1 MRLRSVAV
9 PLALAAL
16 AGCAAQP
23 APRAEEGALALRGI
37 MRDMGRELTAAAD
50 ALLREDYYAVE
61 RSASR
66 LAAHAQPPAEE
77 RVRIITWLGGEAAR
91 FKGFDD
97 EVHGH
102 AQALAAAARERQP
115 RPVLEAFSK
124 LQSACVG
131 CHVEFRKRLLERF
144 YPLQPK

>member
-1 MRLRSVAV
+1 MRMRSVAA

-16 AGCAAQP
+16 VGCAAQP
-23 APRAEEGALALRGI
+23 APRAEEAALALRGI
-37 MRDMGRELTAAAD
+37 MRDMGRELTALTD

-77 RVRIITWLGGEAAR
+77 RVRIIAWLGVEAGR

-97 EVHGH
+97 EAHGH

-115 RPVLEAFSK
+115 RPALEAFSK

-144 YPLQPK
+144 YPLQTK

>member
-1 MRLRSVAV
+1 
-9 PLALAAL
+9 LAAL

-23 APRAEEGALALRGI
+23 APRTEEAALALRGI
-37 MRDMGRELTAAAD
+37 MRDMGRELTTVTD

-77 RVRIITWLGGEAAR
+77 RVRIITWLGADAAR
-91 FKGFDD
+91 FKGYDD
-97 EVHGH
+97 EVHKH
-102 AQALAAAARERQP
+102 AQALAAAGRERQP
-115 RPVLEAFSK
+115 RPVLEAFSQ

-131 CHVEFRKRLLERF
+131 CHVEFRKPLLERF
-144 YPLQPK
+144 YPLHTK

>member
-37 MRDMGRELTAAAD
+37 MRDMGRELTAATD

-66 LAAHAQPPAEE
+66 LAAHVPGRGDSGLAESAE
-77 RVRIITWLGGEAAR
+77 GCTGV
-91 FKGFDD
+91 D
-97 EVHGH
+97 
-102 AQALAAAARERQP
+102 
-115 RPVLEAFSK
+115 PV
-124 LQSACVG
+124 G
-131 CHVEFRKRLLERF
+131 
-144 YPLQPK
+144 